1 MLIELALA
9 APRNA
14 EALANLRAFPRGME
28 RSRAGGEIL
37 AAVERGLERDPKTLP
52 KIERERR
59 NGAHVGA
66 TVELLKVLL
75 RQVSE
80 DSGVAGKLIATVDDL
95 EAIAASDR
103 AEAPALKG
111 WRRKLFGERALQLKH
126 GRLALTVENGKV
138 VTLEWKDAEAPHP
151 AA

>member
-1 MLIELALA
+1 M
-9 APRNA
+9 
-14 EALANLRAFPRGME
+14 
-28 RSRAGGEIL
+28 
-37 AAVERGLERDPKTLP
+37 P

-59 NGAHVGA
+59 NGANVGP

-80 DSGVAGKLIATVDDL
+80 ESGVAGKLIATVDDL
-95 EAIAASDR
+95 EAIAQSDK
-103 AEAPALKG
+103 ADVPALNG
-111 WRRKLFGERALQLKH
+111 WRRKLFGARALELKH

-151 AA
+151 VA